1 MKKLLFTAAAV
12 FAFVFANAQQREK
25 GAIELAPHI
34 GYSSYFFNGDEVD
47 GLSSISSTNF
57 GVNADYFF
65 NDRWSLRSGL
75 LSQTMGSKDLVDE
88 IKLNYITIPVNA
100 NWHFGSTRKWFLNFG
115 TSASFLTKA
124 DLSGQDVKENI
135 ESFQLAISY
144 GIGYKLEVSENFSIL
159 IESQNMFGMSNIL
172 KVDNLTRTNAGGS
185 LNIGGV
191 FKL

>member
-1 MKKLLFTAAAV
+1 MKKLLFAAAAI
-12 FAFVFANAQQREK
+12 FAFGFANAQEREK

-47 GLSSISSTNF
+47 GLSSISSVNF

-75 LSQTMGSKDLVDE
+75 LSQTMGAKDSSDE
-88 IKLNYITIPVNA
+88 MKLNYISVPVNA

-115 TSASFLTKA
+115 ASASFLTKA
-124 DLSGQDVKENI
+124 ELSGQDIKDDI
-135 ESFQLAISY
+135 ESFQLGISY
-144 GIGYKLEVSENFSIL
+144 GIGYKLEVSDNFSIL
-159 IESQNMFGMSNIL
+159 IESQNLFGMSNIL
-172 KVDNLTRTNAGGS
+172 QNDDFTRTNAGGS
-185 LNIGGV
+185 FNVGGV